1 MTSSSFIN
9 MENKEE
15 VGEEELPKWMNFI
28 CPSCGIAYGV
38 NALVNTIRKRK
49 ARRRHI
55 EVDNKS
61 YT

>member
-1 MTSSSFIN
+1 

>member
-15 VGEEELPKWMNFI
+15 VGKEELPKWMNFI
-28 CPSCGIAYGV
+28 CPSCGIAYGI
-38 NALVNTIRKRK
+38 NALVNMIRKRK
-49 ARRRHI
+49 TRRHI
-55 EVDNKS
+55 KVDNTS